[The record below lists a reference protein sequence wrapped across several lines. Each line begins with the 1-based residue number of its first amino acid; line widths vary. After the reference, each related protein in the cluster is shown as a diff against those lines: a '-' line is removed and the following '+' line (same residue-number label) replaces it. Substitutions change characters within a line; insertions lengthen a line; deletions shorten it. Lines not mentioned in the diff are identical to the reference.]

1 MSNFSGAHQFGTS
14 FFWWHILPKSSI
26 RLLYAN
32 RLFLSSVF
40 PFFGYN
46 GTLLRPQNVE
56 RHLLKN
62 KSCYHHNA
70 NGRFGIIHFCRQVC
84 LLQTNF
90 FIICPAVFG
99 YNGPPGNFWF
109 AKAVFTKWH
118 FFCEIVFLQLS
129 FIFLLHRFA

>member
-1 MSNFSGAHQFGTS
+1 MFQFGTS
-14 FFWWHILPKSSI
+14 FFFDGTYYPNRPLDY
-26 RLLYAN
+26 YAQTDF
-32 RLFLSSVF
+32 FLSSVF

-46 GTLLRPQNVE
+46 GTPLRPQNVE

-70 NGRFGIIHFCRQVC
+70 NGRFGIIHFCRQVVYC
-84 LLQTNF
+84 KLTFLLFVLLFLVTMALQATFDLLKPFLPND
-90 FIICPAVFG
+90 I
-99 YNGPPGNFWF
+99 
-109 AKAVFTKWH
+109 

>member
-1 MSNFSGAHQFGTS
+1 MRKQT
-14 FFWWHILPKSSI
+14 
-26 RLLYAN
+26 
-32 RLFLSSVF
+32 FLSSVF

-84 LLQTNF
+84 LLQLT
-90 FIICPAVFG
+90 
-99 YNGPPGNFWF
+99 
-109 AKAVFTKWH
+109 
-118 FFCEIVFLQLS
+118 
-129 FIFLLHRFA
+129 FLLFVLLFLVTMGLQANF